1 MAADGRFGPPRINNR
16 LDCQGNQEMEVQGKM
31 TAHMTPEGPRPC
43 KAEHG
48 KCPYGDREHGDI
60 KELQREY
67 DSDMESIARM
77 ESKLIKAAQ
86 EYYQGSGESGMTDDE
101 YDAGVDYLRHMSGK
115 YDLSGDKTAQDLM
128 EGAVAA
134 GTSVDDVAG
143 DAKGPNAKDAMKV
156 HHDVPMLSLD
166 KAKNREEV
174 ESYVRRTLEAGATG
188 FKLQAKFDGIA
199 CSAVYEHGRLVQ
211 MSTRGNGQDGED
223 MSYLINDS
231 NVKVK
236 GLPDHLTGKLQ
247 DADVEIRGE
256 LFMRPSEF
264 RKLNEDRAAR
274 GESQFSNPR
283 NTNAGIVKRA
293 AGGNAD
299 KATLQFVMYKIV
311 GKASEE
317 DLMASGVED
326 ASRLTGEEW
335 RKTGIEIPGGSLQ
348 VKRGEDSTIDGVT
361 DATMAVIDAFDPV
374 RAKTDLSLDGIVV
387 KPINEQEMD
396 AKMGQTS
403 HAPRSQ
409 LAFKYPGAR
418 GTTTIRD
425 VVWTVGKSGK
435 LTPTAILDPVK
446 VDGTVISRASMHN
459 ADWVRE
465 KGAAVGSVVQVE
477 RRHDVIP
484 QIAVTLNTPDDA
496 KPIREPEECP
506 FCGSKVVDGHCPNS
520 KCPSRGAFMLKT
532 AVGKGALNFD
542 GLGGS
547 TIDALQEAG
556 LVNDVADYYDLTEED
571 LADLKVGDNADGSPR
586 RFGEAR
592 ARHVMEY
599 IEASRKI
606 PYHRVLASLSIP
618 DLGGQTA
625 KALTKRF
632 RTVDELHAASVE
644 DLTSVDGVGEVTA
657 KKIKHGL
664 DEQWGTVE
672 RLKKAG
678 LQFTESEPAG
688 RLGSKSKEAGRFER
702 QQKALG
708 GVKISITGKVPE
720 GYSNRGEW
728 QEFVDAM
735 GGEAQP
741 APKGDTDYLV
751 WDGGKVSSKLTKAR
765 KAGVKIISPEDFS
778 KAMASGVFP
787 DHSTWDDNGNYVG

>member
-1 MAADGRFGPPRINNR
+1 MN
-16 LDCQGNQEMEVQGKM
+16 MEVQASM
-31 TAHMTPEGPRPC
+31 FSHMTPEGPKPC
-43 KAEHG
+43 TAKNG
-48 KCPYGDREHGDI
+48 KCPYGDREHGDSAV
-60 KELQREY
+60 LQKEY
-67 DSDMESIARM
+67 DSDMESIAQM
-77 ESKLIKAAQ
+77 ESKLMKAAQ
-86 EYYQGSGESGMTDDE
+86 EYYQGSGNSGMTDEE
-101 YDAGVDYLRHMSGK
+101 YDAGVDYLRHMSEK
-115 YDLSGDKTAQDLM
+115 YDLKNDKTAQNLM
-128 EGAVAA
+128 DGVVAA
-134 GTSVDDVAG
+134 GTSVDDALG
-143 DAKGPNAKDAMKV
+143 DPNGPRAKDAVKV

-174 ESYVRRTLEAGATG
+174 ESYIRKTLEAGATG

-199 CSAVYEHGRLVQ
+199 CSAVYEHGQLVQ

-231 NVKVK
+231 NVKVE
-236 GLPDHLTGKLQ
+236 GLPDHLTGELQ
-247 DADVEIRGE
+247 DSDVEIRGE

-293 AGGNAD
+293 ASGNAD
-299 KATLQFVMYKIV
+299 RATLQFVMYKIV
-311 GKASEE
+311 GRASEE

-326 ASRLTGEEW
+326 ASRLTEEEW
-335 RKTGIEIPGGSLQ
+335 RKTGVEIPGDSLE
-348 VKRGEDSTIDGVT
+348 VKRGDDSTIDGVT
-361 DATMAVIDAFDPV
+361 DSTMAVIDAFDPV
-374 RAKTDLSLDGIVV
+374 REKTDLSLDGIVV

-396 AKMGQTS
+396 AKMGQTA

-459 ADWVRE
+459 ADWVRDR
-465 KGAAVGSVVQVE
+465 GAAVGSVVQVE

-496 KPIREPEECP
+496 KPIHEPKECP
-506 FCGSKVVDGHCPNS
+506 FCGTQIVDGHCPNS

-532 AVGKGALNFD
+532 AAGKGALNFD

-556 LVNDVADYYDLTEED
+556 LVNDVADYYDLTEES
-571 LADLKVGDNADGSPR
+571 LADLKVGDNADGTPR

-592 ARHVMEY
+592 AKHVMEY

-606 PYHRVLASLSIP
+606 PYHKVLSSLSIP

-632 RTVDELHAASVE
+632 RSVDELHDASIE
-644 DLTSVDGVGEVTA
+644 DLTSVDGVGEITA
-657 KKIKHGL
+657 GKIKRGL
-664 DEQWGTVE
+664 DEQWGTIE

-678 LQFTESEPAG
+678 LQFSESAPG
-688 RLGSKSKEAGRFER
+688 GSLSRGGSSASGGGRFES

-720 GYSNRGEW
+720 GYANRGEW

-741 APKGDTDYLV
+741 GPKGDTDYLV

-765 KAGVKIISPEDFS
+765 KAGVKVISPEDFTR
-778 KAMASGVFP
+778 AMKSGVFP
-787 DHSTWDDNGNYVG
+787 DHSTWDEDGNYVG